1 MAGLGL
7 WGLDRGAMW
16 RDEAVSFQVAR
27 RTVPQIWR
35 LLHGVDAVHG
45 LYYLLM
51 HAVLTVHPGE
61 VVLRLP
67 SVCAAAVTAGL
78 VAELGTRLVR
88 PRVGLWAGLLYA
100 VTPMAGHYA
109 QEGRSYALVAAGAT
123 GATLLFVR
131 AVRGGGGR
139 LWWGYGAVLGLTCWL
154 HEFAVLLLLAHAGSL
169 ALARAGARVWRGWGC
184 AAGAV
189 AAGLVPMVV
198 VSWGQ
203 SAQVAWLRPP
213 TWGTAGALLRAFLGP
228 TDLVFGVCL
237 SLAVLGVGG
246 VVGRRGE
253 LSCAGVA
260 LPLVVVA
267 PGVLMVASLFSPLYV
282 DRYVLFAL
290 SGAPLLVAAGAE
302 KVVTVVARLRPGG
315 RRVRGRS
322 AGSGAVGAGAVG
334 RVRPGGRRVPTLP
347 HSRLRSSGG
356 TPIALRNA
364 CPHDDGRLHGRPVR
378 QAHDDGVLGGRP
390 ARQVDD
396 GLLGGWPVVRGSLLA
411 LVGVVFVGAGLVH
424 QLPLLEEDRLPG
436 GRADDLGG
444 VSRVAGREVRA
455 GDAVLFVPG
464 AGRNAALAYPGA
476 FKGVRDV
483 ALARGAAVSGTLYG
497 REVGAAELLGR
508 MRRLDRVWVV
518 GDPKLLAGRYPAETP
533 VERAEVAALGAHFVG
548 VAQARSGEVTVRLYV
563 RWDGAP
569 ASGSPVPPR
578 PRPERW

>member
-1 MAGLGL
+1 MGAPALVMAGLGL

-78 VAELGTRLVR
+78 VAELGTRLVG

-169 ALARAGARVWRGWGC
+169 ALARVGARVWRGWGC

-189 AAGLVPMVV
+189 TAGLVPMVV

-213 TWGTAGALLRAFLGP
+213 TWETAGALLRALLGP
-228 TDLVFGVCL
+228 TDLVYGVCL
-237 SLAVLGVGG
+237 SLAVLGAVG

-282 DRYVLFAL
+282 DRYVLYAL

-302 KVVTVVARLRPGG
+302 RVAR
-315 RRVRGRS
+315 
-322 AGSGAVGAGAVG
+322 AVG
-334 RVRPGGRRVPTLP
+334 RLRPGGRRVPTLP

-364 CPHDDGRLHGRPVR
+364 CPHDGGGLE
-378 QAHDDGVLGGRP
+378 GRP
-390 ARQVDD
+390 ARESDDGGGLGGWSAGESDD
-396 GLLGGWPVVRGSLLA
+396 GLSGRCPAVRGSLLA
-411 LVGVVFVGAGLVH
+411 LVGVVLVGAGLVH
-424 QLPLLEEDRLPG
+424 QWPLLKEDRLPG
-436 GRADDLGG
+436 GRADDLAGIA
-444 VSRVAGREVRA
+444 RVAGREVRA

-476 FKGVRDV
+476 FTGVRDV

-497 REVGAAELLGR
+497 REVGTAVLLRR

-518 GDPKLLAGRYPAETP
+518 GDPKLLAGRYPAETA
-533 VERAEVAALGAHFVG
+533 VERAEVTALGAHFVG

-563 RWDGAP
+563 RWDRAP